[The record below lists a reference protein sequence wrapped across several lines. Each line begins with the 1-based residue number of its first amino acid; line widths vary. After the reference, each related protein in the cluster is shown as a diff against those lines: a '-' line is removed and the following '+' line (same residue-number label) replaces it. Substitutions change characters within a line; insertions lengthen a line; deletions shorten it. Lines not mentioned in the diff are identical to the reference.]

1 MDVDFE
7 MVKQLVPFVGTVGI
21 EPAEVAVSD
30 DNTVCLR
37 LRRTDPIL
45 NHLST
50 FHAGALF
57 TLGETVG
64 GYAIVARLG
73 PAFIVG
79 HSLIAAGA
87 RIDYQKLVREEVL
100 CSGRLTDEDATQ
112 IAELAVGEVHKFEIA
127 LRFVGDGR
135 ESGTMTVSYSIKRTT

>member
-1 MDVDFE
+1 MDFDFE

-21 EPAEVAVSD
+21 EPAESSEDGAVS
-30 DNTVCLR
+30 LR
-37 LRRTDPIL
+37 LRRRDEIL

-73 PAFIVG
+73 PAFIAN

-87 RIDYQKLVREEVL
+87 QIDYAKLVREEVV
-100 CSGRLTDEDATQ
+100 CSGRLSETDADR
-112 IAELAVGEVHKFEIA
+112 IAELAVGEIHKFEIA

-135 ESGTMTVSYSIKRTT
+135 ESGTMTVGYSIKRTA